1 MSRKQLTKSRIRRY
15 LFTQIK
21 PLCATKTCTYPS
33 AFPGVDPPG
42 HPRGFDFLRKQKATK
57 TLGYEAWN
65 AWEVPLPQGQ
75 DDRYCKL
82 LWDTLSWTPVAFLPF
97 TLRLVQVWTANLTH
111 TFLPTCDWA
120 HFTRILSILY
130 FLSLPSPFMHSCLY
144 LVSSPHQIPICCYII
159 LLFTY
164 PFSFPLFCWLS
175 IISFLFLPSIISVV
189 LSSYL
194 TSIICHYTWY
204 QKSITR

>member
-42 HPRGFDFLRKQKATK
+42 HPRGFDFLRKQKATNA
-57 TLGYEAWN
+57 LGYEAWN

-120 HFTRILSILY
+120 HFTRIPTRTFDPVLFIAT
-130 FLSLPSPFMHSCLY
+130 LPFHAQLLVPGIVPPSDPYLLLHYTFVYLPFFF
-144 LVSSPHQIPICCYII
+144 PT
-159 LLFTY
+159 LLLAFHH
-164 PFSFPLFCWLS
+164 
-175 IISFLFLPSIISVV
+175 FLFIFTK
-189 LSSYL
+189 YNFR
-194 TSIICHYTWY
+194 CF
-204 QKSITR
+204 K